1 MPAPPERF
9 AIPWSTKKL
18 TGLVV
23 MSAMLVVVGVLM
35 SVVVADAPTVVRGL
49 GVLCIAF
56 FGTRA
61 APTPWRSSSIAPRR

>member
-35 SVVVADAPTVVRGL
+35 SVVVADAPTVVRDSASS
-49 GVLCIAF
+49 VSRSSA
-56 FGTRA
+56 RA